1 MGAREE
7 KIVLDFIGAYRDSW
21 PADLEKACEPLAED
35 AYYQICV
42 PTMAPVHGRANIVAE
57 QRQMQ
62 NTGCEDQKHDMI
74 SVGSS
79 GKVVFTVDIRSP
91 DQQKLDAMRARI
103 EAEARVTSLRERS
116 VELTIGALSAASV
129 VASRAVR
136 WIHALPKG
144 DKAESIVQ
152 DATELGA
159 SAIAFAES

>member
-79 GKVVFTVDIRSP
+79 GKVVFTERVDHSKRNGKWTPVPLVAVFEVNDEGKITAWREYLDLFNVARSHGMTVE
-91 DQQKLDAMRARI
+91 QI
-103 EAEARVTSLRERS
+103 TSS
-116 VELTIGALSAASV
+116 LTLA
-129 VASRAVR
+129 
-136 WIHALPKG
+136 
-144 DKAESIVQ
+144 
-152 DATELGA
+152 
-159 SAIAFAES
+159 